1 VWSNIKIGRKKQKFK
16 TQGETN
22 ETENGQIVKEKKKS
36 MKPKTDSLNKYNIYA
51 CSYTDIKNWGD
62 FL

>member
-22 ETENGQIVKEKKKS
+22 ETENGQIVKEKKNQWN
-36 MKPKTDSLNKYNIYA
+36 PKLILWINTTYMPVVILI
-51 CSYTDIKNWGD
+51 
-62 FL
+62 